1 MNRRHIAIILLSLG
15 FISLTGFSPDIL
27 HAAGKKKKKG
37 KPTPTLEQV
46 FQPTQLKEDL
56 RILQEILETSHSGMY
71 LYTPKEEFNQGF
83 KKAGEILDN
92 KTTRLDFYRTVAPLV
107 EKVRCGHTYFDLPEK
122 LINNLME
129 NGRLFPVP
137 VFFLAQKA
145 YVDQKEAFLP
155 LGAEITSINGVLMQE
170 ILNQL
175 LPYLRSDGLNQT
187 MKYRQMA
194 DEFALH
200 HYLHFGEATKFQVT
214 YRPAGEKNVLKKL
227 LNPIPGK
234 ELGKLI
240 AERHSDKGRMRK
252 YKLKLVDKEIALLT
266 VDSFDFGVNQK
277 SRQRY
282 RQFLKDNFDALE
294 QNEEIRSLILDLR
307 RNEGGYVGNDSRLF
321 SYFARQ
327 PFRDAQSV
335 EAISQKIPQQEH
347 LAKFQFPR
355 MIEKQ
360 LARDFRKDE
369 TGRYFMVQDKNPEIK
384 PRRKVF
390 DGTVHVLTSGWTH
403 SAGAVLASQFL
414 NNDNVVFIGE
424 ETGGGHAA
432 FTAGDMMLYDL
443 PNTRCQ
449 LEVPLLLYR
458 NNPGLRKLPK
468 GSGVQPDHPVT
479 QTQEDFIRGVD
490 TILEFALKMAAHPKS

>member
-15 FISLTGFSPDIL
+15 FFLLNGFSPNIL

-37 KPTPTLEQV
+37 KSTPTLEQV
-46 FQPTQLKEDL
+46 FQPSQLKEDL
-56 RILQEILETSHSGMY
+56 RILQEILETSHPGMY
-71 LYTPKEEFNQGF
+71 LYTSKEDFNQGF
-83 KKAGEILDN
+83 NKAEEILDN
-92 KTTRLDFYRTVAPLV
+92 KTTRLDFYRTVAPLM
-107 EKVRCGHTYFDLPEK
+107 EKVRCGHTYFDLPDK
-122 LINNLME
+122 LVNNLME
-129 NGRLFPVP
+129 DGKLFPVP

-145 YVDQKEAFLP
+145 YVDQQEGSLP
-155 LGAEITSINGVLMQE
+155 LGAEITSINGVSMPE
-170 ILNQL
+170 ILKQL
-175 LPYLRSDGLNQT
+175 LPYLLSDGFNQT
-187 MKYRQMA
+187 MKYRQIA

-200 HYLHFGEATKFQVT
+200 HYLHFGETTKFQVT
-214 YRPAGEKNVLKKL
+214 YRPVGEKNVLKKL

-234 ELGKLI
+234 ELEKLI

-252 YKLKLVDKEIALLT
+252 YKLKLVEKEIALLT

-294 QNEEIRSLILDLR
+294 QNKEIRSLVLDLR

-327 PFRDAQSV
+327 PFWDAQSI

-369 TGRYFMVQDKNPEIK
+369 TGRYFMIPDKNPEIK
-384 PRRKVF
+384 PRKKVF
-390 DGTVHVLTSGWTH
+390 DGKIHVLISGWTH
-403 SAGAVLASQFL
+403 STGAVLASQFL

-432 FTAGDMMLYDL
+432 FTAGNMMLYDL

-458 NNPGLRKLPK
+458 NNPGLRKFSK

-490 TILEFALKMAAHPKS
+490 TILEFALKMAAHSKS

>member
-1 MNRRHIAIILLSLG
+1 
-15 FISLTGFSPDIL
+15 
-27 HAAGKKKKKG
+27 
-37 KPTPTLEQV
+37 
-46 FQPTQLKEDL
+46 
-56 RILQEILETSHSGMY
+56 
-71 LYTPKEEFNQGF
+71 
-83 KKAGEILDN
+83 
-92 KTTRLDFYRTVAPLV
+92 
-107 EKVRCGHTYFDLPEK
+107 
-122 LINNLME
+122 
-129 NGRLFPVP
+129 
-137 VFFLAQKA
+137 
-145 YVDQKEAFLP
+145 
-155 LGAEITSINGVLMQE
+155 
-170 ILNQL
+170 
-175 LPYLRSDGLNQT
+175 
-187 MKYRQMA
+187 MKYRQIA

-200 HYLHFGEATKFQVT
+200 HYLHFGETTKFQVT
-214 YRPAGEKNVLKKL
+214 YRPVGEKNVLKKL

-234 ELGKLI
+234 ELEKLI

-252 YKLKLVDKEIALLT
+252 YKLKLVEKEIALLT

-294 QNEEIRSLILDLR
+294 QNKEIRSLVLDLR

-327 PFRDAQSV
+327 PFWDAQSI

-369 TGRYFMVQDKNPEIK
+369 TGRYFMIPDKNPEIK
-384 PRRKVF
+384 PRKKVF
-390 DGTVHVLTSGWTH
+390 DGKIHVLISGWTH

-432 FTAGDMMLYDL
+432 FTAGNMMLYDL

-458 NNPGLRKLPK
+458 NNPGLRKFSK

-490 TILEFALKMAAHPKS
+490 TILEFALKMAAHSKS